1 MFVDWYVCR
10 LASATGYMAF
20 GQSGSSTSAQ
30 MSGADVFV
38 AYVENSNV
46 VIADYII
53 TAKQTVWKNSDIQQ
67 ICSLT
72 DPVIVDSFTVFVNTF
87 PRSAISDSI

>member
-1 MFVDWYVCR
+1 
-10 LASATGYMAF
+10 MAF

-53 TAKQTVWKNSDIQQ
+53 TAKQTV
-67 ICSLT
+67 
-72 DPVIVDSFTVFVNTF
+72 
-87 PRSAISDSI
+87 